1 MVASTANDIRIAIT
15 EIALPLGHCRACE
28 RQGLPILP
36 LRQALVPA
44 TAYDTWA
51 RPEGPAALQPGL
63 RTLRAGYL
71 YVLLDRKYWQAYR
84 VTPDGYLRQFD
95 PGEPPLANDT
105 LLTKHCT
112 AADHD
117 IPSSFLNIDVTRYK
131 EAWVAFAHDPWPER
145 VLENYKAG
153 QASQRFQRLDLAA
166 LREAPDQGGL
176 AMTPQAMGID
186 KNVYEYQEFGTGR
199 FSSAHVFYSR
209 AARMYPLRSYVRNAM
224 QRHALDNGVPALVLA
239 DPVGLVQE
247 YNHLR
252 NGWVHARQQWMADPD
267 RAYQHQ
273 TSQILLAI
281 REVQRNWAQEQAS
294 FTEMR
299 KWDGTSFHVDLA
311 KDRQRFMEAKAK
323 EADQRLEERYD
334 EPQRARFQAD
344 YEHELKR
351 YQRQID
357 ESAEAYATVLGGVAF
372 AVIEEHDY
380 DGNDL
385 DSAQAYVITLAQCL
399 RGGISE
405 APVAEGREDAG
416 PTARLWRQWLED
428 RRSPVYRALLSRDIN
443 QLSMLLPSFDAEGE
457 AQWNDSLR
465 IYDTVTR
472 AIASAEGKILRESPL
487 REAAADLLSAFNAA
501 SMRLRPVLEIAV
513 EHVMMRIN
521 SVAQLLYNRM
531 HLTELKVTMK
541 LSEYYRLQSEH
552 LRDVQR
558 RAVETFE
565 KGYWSSPRSFR
576 RTGAP
581 PLSHLRPIILGGLLN
596 LAVLD
601 PRIASL
607 TVTVSV
613 WVEGKASELR
623 EALLREAKAGI
634 DAVGQGAYRALVDV
648 TVGVGTLEPQ
658 ARQLLDGIKV
668 SSQQAASW
676 VRTGLGGL
684 RGVAGSGQ
692 VLMAVGSL
700 YLLSD
705 MARRN
710 FEAAAVVI
718 GDKSSEATVALYGS
732 AMGVVGSGV
741 EVLGLTMANGAKAL
755 EASNRLA
762 ARGMGDAR
770 AVAMVGTMLA
780 RLGALMGAAVGV
792 YDAVQA
798 GMAVARAERNGD
810 ESPRNVYLVSTFSFG
825 VGATFGSYASVFS
838 STSLMGPLGIAVLFG
853 LIGYALFKWAESN
866 ESSPL
871 ELWAKRSFFGFHSED
886 PPMHWSDPDDALAAI
901 AQLNAITLGVDAGVS
916 FRLRLA
922 TNVQSNPVAQ
932 MGTAD
937 APLFERSLD
946 YGLVLPHYDS
956 AKSAYSWALVI
967 HRHHD
972 HWGEHYTGGETIAGA
987 SGSPPF
993 STPGIERQKIF
1004 ATDKP
1009 SVRGDYRQLS
1019 PGFEDT
1025 SLVDRSDGGT
1035 LSVKEIK
1042 GTFVLPEIAADDRI
1056 EADTL
1061 FLTYWP
1067 DVSDAEAYAEIE
1079 VRRS

>member
-1 MVASTANDIRIAIT
+1 MLAGTADDIRIAVA
-15 EIALPLGHCRACE
+15 EIALPLGQCRACE

-44 TAYDTWA
+44 TAYDMWA

-71 YVLLDRKYWQAYR
+71 YVLLDRQYWQAYR
-84 VTPDGYLRQFD
+84 VTADGYLHQFD

-105 LLTKHCT
+105 LLTKRCT

-117 IPSSFLNIDVTRYK
+117 IPSSFLNIDVNRYK

-145 VLENYKAG
+145 VLEAYKEG
-153 QASQRFQRLDLAA
+153 RASQRFQRLDLAA
-166 LREAPDQGGL
+166 LREAPDQGGF
-176 AMTPQAMGID
+176 AMTPEAMGID
-186 KNVYEYQEFGTGR
+186 KNVYEYQEFGTGQ

-209 AARMYPLRSYVRNAM
+209 AARLYPLRGCIRNAM
-224 QRHALDNGVPALVLA
+224 QRHALDTGVPALVLA
-239 DPVGLVQE
+239 DPVGLAQE

-252 NGWVHARQQWMADPD
+252 NGWAYARQQWIADPD

-281 REVQRNWAQEQAS
+281 RGVQRTWAQEQAT

-472 AIASAEGKILRESPL
+472 AIASAEGKTLRESHL
-487 REAAADLLSAFNAA
+487 REAAADLLSAFNGA
-501 SMRLRPVLEIAV
+501 SARLQPVLGFAV
-513 EHVMMRIN
+513 EHVVTRIN
-521 SVAQLLYNRM
+521 SVAQLLYNRV
-531 HLTELKVTMK
+531 HLTELKVTMR

-552 LRDVQR
+552 LRDLQR
-558 RAVETFE
+558 QAVETFE

-634 DAVGQGAYRALVDV
+634 DAVGQGTYRALVDV
-648 TVGVGTLEPQ
+648 AVGVGTLEPQ
-658 ARQLLDGIKV
+658 ARQLLNGIKV

-676 VRTGLGGL
+676 VRTGFRGI
-684 RGVAGSGQ
+684 RGVGGSSE
-692 VLMAVGSL
+692 VLIAVGAL
-700 YLLSD
+700 YLVSD
-705 MARRN
+705 MAKRN
-710 FEAAAVVI
+710 FQAAAEVI

-732 AMGVVGSGV
+732 AMGVVGGGV
-741 EVLGLTMANGAKAL
+741 EVLGLTMAKGAKAL
-755 EASNRLA
+755 EASNMLA

-770 AVAMVGTMLA
+770 AVAAVGTMLA
-780 RLGALMGAAVGV
+780 RLGALMGAAMGF

-798 GMAVARAERNGD
+798 GMAAGRTGRNGD
-810 ESPRNVYLVSTFSFG
+810 SFAKNLYLSSTMLFG
-825 VGATFGSYASVFS
+825 VGAFNGVIASVYL
-838 STSLMGPLGIAVLFG
+838 STALMGPLGIAIVFG
-853 LIGYALFKWAESN
+853 LAGYVSFKLAEGK
-866 ESSPL
+866 ESTPL
-871 ELWAKRSFFGFHSED
+871 ELWATRSFFGFHNES
-886 PPMHWSDPDDALAAI
+886 PPVHWTDPDDALAAI
-901 AQLNAITLGVDAGVS
+901 AQLNAITLGVDAGVN
-916 FRLRLA
+916 FRLCLG
-922 TNVQSNPVAQ
+922 TTEHSSPVAA

-937 APLFERSLD
+937 TPMFERTLD
-946 YGLVLPHYDS
+946 YGLVLPHFDS

-972 HWGEHYTGGETIAGA
+972 HRGGQYTSGETIANA
-987 SGSPPF
+987 SVSPPF
-993 STPGIERQKIF
+993 STLGIERQKVF

-1009 SVRGDYRQLS
+1009 SGRGDYLPLS
-1019 PGFEDT
+1019 PALAKIK
-1025 SLVDRSDGGT
+1025 LVDRSDGGF
-1035 LSVKEIK
+1035 LPVMEIN
-1042 GTFVLPEIAADDRI
+1042 GAFILPETGGADRI
-1056 EADTL
+1056 EAATL

-1067 DVSDAEAYAEIE
+1067 DVTDAEAYAEIE
-1079 VRRS
+1079 VRRG